1 MAGGE
6 FDRSSDIR
14 TSFRPRMW
22 WLTLIRGYKM
32 VSLHRLPKQN
42 SFGEIY
48 YLNVWILSKDA
59 SGSHRVG

>member
-1 MAGGE
+1 
-6 FDRSSDIR
+6 
-14 TSFRPRMW
+14 MW
-22 WLTLIRGYKM
+22 WLTLIRGYKI